1 MKAAWCI
8 PFLSCALAC
17 SGTDDGPRGQLGQG
31 GTAGTSPVASAG
43 TTSGSTAGIGGAAN
57 VTGGAPGA
65 GSANVAGG
73 GGLVTAAGA
82 GSAGATGGSGS
93 LIDPGPGG
101 KRSQRTV
108 VYLPDYRGA
117 LATWQTKIDFSR
129 MTYLNLC
136 FAEVDAAGNV
146 SYADPGLDAFV
157 AAAHA
162 KGVKVCMAIGGAT
175 VIENGGVFAT
185 VLQDGLRDILVNEL
199 GEFAAKHQLDCIDVD
214 LEGNGVN
221 QYYEA
226 FVTSLATKLHAQNK
240 EMTSAVSSWFG
251 DKITDK
257 AIQAF
262 DFINVM
268 AYDLHNPGGSSQPV
282 QSSSIEEATAEVE
295 YWTSRG
301 LAKNKAVF
309 GVPFYGYKW
318 AGNKGEALTYADIL
332 SQNAAAATEDMV
344 TLGSSTVYLNSRT
357 TIAAKAK
364 LAKSYG
370 GIMVWELGQDA
381 PGDASLLKAII
392 DASK

>member
-1 MKAAWCI
+1 M
-8 PFLSCALAC
+8 SCALGCGGA
-17 SGTDDGPRGQLGQG
+17 DEGPRGQQGQ
-31 GTAGTSPVASAG
+31 AGAAGSSPIATAG
-43 TTSGSTAGIGGAAN
+43 TTSVGTAGAGGSAN
-57 VTGGAPGA
+57 VTGGAPSA
-65 GSANVAGG
+65 GSASVVGSGG
-73 GGLVTAAGA
+73 AVVTAGTSSGG
-82 GSAGATGGSGS
+82 GSAGSGGV
-93 LIDPGPGG
+93 IDPGPGE
-101 KRSQRTV
+101 KPAQRTV

-117 LATWQTKIDFSR
+117 LSTWATKIDFSR

-136 FAEVDAAGNV
+136 FADVDAAGNV

-162 KGVKVCMAIGGAT
+162 KGVKVCMAIGGAS
-175 VIENGGVFAT
+175 VIENGGVYAT
-185 VLQDGLRDILVNEL
+185 VLQDNMRDTLVNKL
-199 GEFAAKHQLDCIDVD
+199 GEFATNHQLDCIDVD

-251 DKITDK
+251 NKISDK

-268 AYDLHNPGGSSQPV
+268 AYDLHNPGGSAQPV
-282 QSSSIEEATAEVE
+282 QSSSIEEATAEVD
-295 YWTSRG
+295 YWIGRG

-318 AGNKGEALTYADIL
+318 AGAKGEALTYAEIL
-332 SQNAAAATEDMV
+332 GQNAAAATEDKV
-344 TLGSSTVYLNSRT
+344 TLGSSTVYLNSRA
-357 TIAAKAK
+357 TITAKAK

-381 PGDASLLKAII
+381 PGDASLLKAIN

>member
-1 MKAAWCI
+1 M
-8 PFLSCALAC
+8 SCALAC
-17 SGTDDGPRGQLGQG
+17 GGADEGPRGQLSQA
-31 GTAGTSPVASAG
+31 GTAGTTPVASAG
-43 TTSGSTAGIGGAAN
+43 TTSVGTAGTGGSAN
-57 VTGGAPGA
+57 ATGGAPSA
-65 GSANVAGG
+65 GSANVAGSG
-73 GGLVTAAGA
+73 G
-82 GSAGATGGSGS
+82 SIATGGAGTGAGGGGGVN
-93 LIDPGPGG
+93 DPGPGG
-101 KRSQRTV
+101 KPAQRTV

-117 LATWQTKIDFSR
+117 LSTWATKIDFSR

-157 AAAHA
+157 SAAHA

-175 VIENGGVFAT
+175 VIENGGVYAT
-185 VLQDGLRDILVNEL
+185 VLQDGMRDTLVNKL
-199 GEFAAKHQLDCIDVD
+199 GEFATNHQLDCIDVD

-295 YWTSRG
+295 YWTKRG

-318 AGNKGEALTYADIL
+318 AGNKGEALTYAEIL
-332 SQNAAAATEDMV
+332 SQNAAAATEDKV

-364 LAKSYG
+364 LAKTYG

-381 PGDASLLKAII
+381 PGDASLLKAIN

>member
-1 MKAAWCI
+1 M
-8 PFLSCALAC
+8 SCALAC
-17 SGTDDGPRGQLGQG
+17 GGADEGPRGQLSQA
-31 GTAGTSPVASAG
+31 GTAGTTPVASAG
-43 TTSGSTAGIGGAAN
+43 TTSVGTAGTGGSAN
-57 VTGGAPGA
+57 ATGGAPSA
-65 GSANVAGG
+65 GSANVAGSGGSITTGGAGTGAG
-73 GGLVTAAGA
+73 GG
-82 GSAGATGGSGS
+82 GGGGVN
-93 LIDPGPGG
+93 DPGPGG
-101 KRSQRTV
+101 KPAQRTV

-117 LATWQTKIDFSR
+117 LSTWATKIDFSR

-157 AAAHA
+157 SAAHA

-175 VIENGGVFAT
+175 VIENGGVYAS
-185 VLQDGLRDILVNEL
+185 VLQDGMRDTLVNKL
-199 GEFAAKHQLDCIDVD
+199 GEFATNHQLDCIDVD

-295 YWTSRG
+295 YWTKRG

-318 AGNKGEALTYADIL
+318 AGNKGEALTYAEIL
-332 SQNAAAATEDMV
+332 SQNAAAATEDKV

-364 LAKSYG
+364 LAKTYG

-381 PGDASLLKAII
+381 PGDASLLKAIN